1 MSSATPQKILFK
13 NAPPQI
19 NLHSI
24 GVITDKNWLIKIE
37 EKYQAFIVENQQL
50 LMLHDIIEDFLDIR
64 DAMLLQIDR
73 LNRLE
78 KKCATNL

>member
-1 MSSATPQKILFK
+1 MASTLKTLFK
-13 NAPPQI
+13 NPPPSV
-19 NLHSI
+19 NLQSI
-24 GVITDKNWLIKIE
+24 GSITDKYWLIKTE
-37 EKYQAFIVENQQL
+37 AKYQAFIVENQQL

-64 DAMLLQIDR
+64 DAMLLQIGR